1 MQIISE
7 GAAYQTPKVLNSNPN
22 KAIFTMMLQDSD
34 IINSNRRMYPKKV
47 LSEAIG
53 NCKSLITRRAMF
65 GELDHPLP
73 ISNDNAANAQRQTTV
88 SLEGISHIIRD
99 YEFRGNNL
107 YGELETASTPKG
119 NILLG
124 LIKDKAGIGMS
135 MRGMA
140 ELKRESDHNV
150 VVSPLTIIS
159 FDAVSRPSHV
169 GAVIDFNEMHFESHM
184 LQEQSSM
191 ICLNGRCFL
200 PNHFDRLIE
209 TKMIKFFDNWV

>member
-1 MQIISE
+1 MQFINES
-7 GAAYQTPKVLNSNPN
+7 AVYQTPKIVNKNPN
-22 KAIFTMMLQDSD
+22 KAIFRMMLQDAEAV
-34 IINSNRRMYPKKV
+34 NQNRRLYPKNV
-47 LSEAIG
+47 LSEAIN
-53 NCKSLITRRAMF
+53 NCKSLISKRAFF
-65 GELDHPLP
+65 GELDHPL
-73 ISNDNAANAQRQTTV
+73 ISSDQAANAQRQTTV

-140 ELKRESDHNV
+140 ELTRKDDYNIV
-150 VVSPLTIIS
+150 TKPLTIIS

-169 GAVIDFNEMHFESHM
+169 GCVIDFNEMKFEGSM
-184 LQEQSSM
+184 LQERAGM

-200 PNHFDRLIE
+200 PDHFDRLVE
-209 TKMIKFFDNWV
+209 TKMIQFFARWV